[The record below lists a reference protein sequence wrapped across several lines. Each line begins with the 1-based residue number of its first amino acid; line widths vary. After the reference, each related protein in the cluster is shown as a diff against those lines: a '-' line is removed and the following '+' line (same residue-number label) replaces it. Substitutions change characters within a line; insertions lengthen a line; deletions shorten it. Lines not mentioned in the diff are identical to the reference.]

1 MTALC
6 TNTPVDLM
14 VVCLGGA
21 WEAYGL
27 SRCLGGLV
35 KPAKAWVPGTAQGRR
50 PCSSDL
56 KLALPLLPAGAWEKG
71 GGQLPTGGVTRQGY
85 SPHSK

>member
-1 MTALC
+1 M
-6 TNTPVDLM
+6 
-14 VVCLGGA
+14 GGV
-21 WEAYGL
+21 WPQQV
-27 SRCLGGLV
+27 SGGLV

-71 GGQLPTGGVTRQGY
+71 GPTHYWRSHQARLPSPQQMTAGVGA
-85 SPHSK
+85 PEG